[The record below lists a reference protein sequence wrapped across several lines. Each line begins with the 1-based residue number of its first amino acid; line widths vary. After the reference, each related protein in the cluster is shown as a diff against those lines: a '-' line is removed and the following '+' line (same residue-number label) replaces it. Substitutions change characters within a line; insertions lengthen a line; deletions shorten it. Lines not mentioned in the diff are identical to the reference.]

1 MSRLE
6 GGELV
11 VRVLKQEG
19 VQYIFTLCGGSIL
32 PIYNAC
38 LDYDIKVI
46 GVRNEQTASYMAD
59 AWGRLTRQP
68 GICVVTSGP
77 GHTNALTGLA
87 TAYLAHSPMIL
98 ISGHCYLEQ
107 IEKDAFQEIDQA
119 GMAAPVTKW
128 SKMVPDVK
136 RIPEYVATAF
146 RQATT
151 GTPGPVHLSIPRDIM
166 EAEVEESSVSFAQ
179 PSEYRFSGRIRGDY
193 QLIRRAVELLSDAE
207 KPIVIAGGGVHW
219 SDANEELK
227 EFIEFTRIPLF
238 TKEDEM
244 GCVLEQS
251 PLYFGLASRR
261 NNDVAF
267 KIKQADVVLV
277 LGLRLDSRSS
287 YGGTPFFGEDAKI
300 IRVDLT
306 PEELGKNRQ
315 LEVGIVGDMRSVL
328 ADMLE
333 ESKRMLG
340 AKIEDRSES
349 ELRRRTSWLNELQ
362 ESRKQFWQRWDGVL
376 HSEGKPVHPLQL
388 CHEIEKFLRPEDTL
402 VTDGGDIGQWAKVGF
417 YSRHPDHW
425 LTVGAIGG
433 VGCGI
438 PFALA
443 AKLARPENRTIL
455 LSGDGSFGFGAMEF
469 DIAVKNNIPIVAVIS
484 NDGYWGIIRHPQ
496 IAKYGEDRTIGT
508 SLGFVRYD
516 KIVETLGGYGEF
528 VEDADEIA
536 PAIQRA
542 LDSGL
547 PACVNVMTEFANPL
561 YSA

>member
-1 MSRLE
+1 MSQLE

-19 VQYIFTLCGGSIL
+19 VKYLFTLCGGSIL

-38 LDYDIKVI
+38 LDNDIKII

-68 GICVVTSGP
+68 GICAVTSGP

-107 IEKDAFQEIDQA
+107 IEKDAFQEIDQV

-146 RQATT
+146 RQAIT

-166 EAEVEESSVSFAQ
+166 EAEVEQSAVSFVQ
-179 PSEYRFSGRIRGDY
+179 PSEYRFSTKIRGDH
-193 QLIRRAVELLSDAE
+193 QLIEKAVKLLSGAE
-207 KPIVIAGGGVHW
+207 KPVVIAGGGVHW
-219 SDANEELK
+219 SNASAELK
-227 EFIEFTRIPLF
+227 QFIELTHIPLF

-244 GCVLEQS
+244 GCVFEQF

-267 KIKQADVVLV
+267 KIEQADVVLV

-287 YGGTPFFGEDAKI
+287 YGQPPFFGEDAKI

-315 LEVGIVGDMRSVL
+315 LEVGIVGDMKSVL
-328 ADMLE
+328 ADILE
-333 ESKRMLG
+333 ESKRTDSWG
-340 AKIEDRSES
+340 K
-349 ELRRRTSWLNELQ
+349 TVWLNELQ
-362 ESRKQFWQRWDGVL
+362 ESRNQFWQRWDEAL
-376 HSEGKPVHPLQL
+376 HSEGKPVHPLRL
-388 CHEIEKFLRPEDTL
+388 CHEIEKFLRPDDTL
-402 VTDGGDIGQWAKVGF
+402 ITDGGDIGQWAKVCF
-417 YSRHPDHW
+417 YSRHPNHW

-443 AKLARPENRTIL
+443 AKLARPSHRTIL

-496 IAKYGEDRTIGT
+496 IARYGEDRTIGT
-508 SLGFVRYD
+508 ELGFVRYD
-516 KIVETLGGYGEF
+516 KIVEALGGYGEF
-528 VEDADEIA
+528 VEHASEIA

-547 PACVNVMTEFANPL
+547 PACVNVTTEFANPL
-561 YSA
+561 YSD

>member
-1 MSRLE
+1 MPKLE

-11 VRVLKQEG
+11 VRVLKEEG
-19 VQYIFTLCGGSIL
+19 VKYLFTLCGGSIL

-38 LDYDIKVI
+38 LDYGIKVI

-87 TAYLAHSPMIL
+87 TAYLAHSPMML
-98 ISGHCYLEQ
+98 ISGHCYLED
-107 IEKDAFQEIDQA
+107 IEKDAFQEIDQVS
-119 GMAAPVTKW
+119 MAAPVTKW
-128 SKMVPDVK
+128 SKMAPDVK

-146 RQATT
+146 RQATS
-151 GTPGPVHLSIPRDIM
+151 GKPGPVHLSIPRDIM
-166 EAEVEESSVSFAQ
+166 EGKVDESEVSSVQ
-179 PSEYRFSGRIRGDY
+179 PAGYRSTARIRGDY
-193 QLIRRAVELLSDAE
+193 ELIRKGVKLLSQAE
-207 KPIVIAGGGVHW
+207 KPVVIAGGGVHW
-219 SDANEELK
+219 SNASAELK
-227 EFIEFTRIPLF
+227 QFIELTHIPLF

-244 GCVLEQS
+244 GCVFEQFS
-251 PLYFGLASRR
+251 YYFGLASRR
-261 NNDVAF
+261 NSEVAF
-267 KIKQADVVLV
+267 KIEEADVVLI

-287 YGGTPFFGEDAKI
+287 YGQPPFFGKTSKI
-300 IRVDLT
+300 IRVDVT

-315 LEVGIVGDMRSVL
+315 LEVGIVGDMKSVL
-328 ADMLE
+328 EDMLE
-333 ESKRMLG
+333 ASRQV
-340 AKIEDRSES
+340 D
-349 ELRRRTSWLNELQ
+349 SWGKTAWLDELQ
-362 ESRKQFWQRWDGVL
+362 KARHQFWQRWDAVR
-376 HSEGKPVHPLQL
+376 HSEGKLVHPLRL
-388 CHEIEKFLRPEDTL
+388 CHEVEKFLRPDDTL

-417 YSRHPDHW
+417 YSRHPGHW
-425 LTVGAIGG
+425 VTVGAIGG

-443 AKLARPENRTIL
+443 AKLARPLHRTIL

-484 NDGYWGIIRHPQ
+484 NDKYWGIIRHPQ
-496 IAKYGEDRTIGT
+496 IARYGKDRTIGT

-528 VEDADEIA
+528 IEDANDIA

-547 PACVNVMTEFANPL
+547 PACVNVMTEFANPI
-561 YSA
+561 YSD

>member
-1 MSRLE
+1 MSKLE

-11 VRVLKQEG
+11 VRVLKEEG
-19 VQYIFTLCGGSIL
+19 VKYIFTLCGGSIL

-38 LDYDIKVI
+38 LDYDIKVV

-68 GICVVTSGP
+68 GVCAVTSGP

-98 ISGHCYLEQ
+98 ISGHCYFEDV
-107 IEKDAFQEIDQA
+107 EKDAFQEIDQVN
-119 GMAAPVTKW
+119 MAAPVTKW
-128 SKMVPDVK
+128 SKIVFDIK
-136 RIPEYVATAF
+136 RMPEYVATAF
-146 RQATT
+146 RQAIS
-151 GTPGPVHLSIPRDIM
+151 GKPGAVHLSIPRDIM
-166 EAEVEESSVSFAQ
+166 EGNVEESDVSFVQ
-179 PSEYRFSGRIRGDY
+179 PAGYRSSARIRGDY
-193 QLIRRAVELLSDAE
+193 ELIKKAVKLLSDAE
-207 KPIVIAGGGVHW
+207 KPVVIAGGGVHW
-219 SDANEELK
+219 SDANAELK
-227 EFIEFTRIPLF
+227 QFIELTHIPLF

-244 GCVLEQS
+244 GCVFEKF
-251 PLYFGLASRR
+251 PFYFGLASRR

-267 KIKQADVVLV
+267 KIEEADVILV

-287 YGGTPFFGEDAKI
+287 YGQPPFFGKDAKI

-306 PEELGKNRQ
+306 PEELGRNRQ
-315 LEVGIVGDMRSVL
+315 LEVGIVGDMKSVL

-333 ESKRMLG
+333 QSKKMDTWGR
-340 AKIEDRSES
+340 AV
-349 ELRRRTSWLNELQ
+349 WLDKLQ
-362 ESRKQFWQRWDGVL
+362 KTRNKFWQRWDEL
-376 HSEGKPVHPLQL
+376 RHSKGQLVHPLRL
-388 CHEIEKFLRPEDTL
+388 CSEVEKFLRPNDTL
-402 VTDGGDIGQWAKVGF
+402 VTDGGDIGQWAKVSF
-417 YSRHPDHW
+417 YSRHPGHW

-433 VGCGI
+433 VGCGV

-443 AKLARPENRTIL
+443 AKLARPHHRTIL

-484 NDGYWGIIRHPQ
+484 NDESWGIIRHPQ
-496 IAKYGEDRTIGT
+496 IARYGEDRTVGT

-528 VEDADEIA
+528 VEDANEIA

-547 PACVNVMTEFANPL
+547 PACVNVMTEFANPI
-561 YSA
+561 YSG

>member
-1 MSRLE
+1 MPKLE

-11 VRVLKQEG
+11 VRVFKQAG
-19 VQYIFTLCGGSIL
+19 VKYIFTLCGGSIL

-87 TAYLAHSPMIL
+87 TGYLAHSPMIL

-107 IEKDAFQEIDQA
+107 IEKDAFQEIDQV

-128 SKMVPDVK
+128 SKMVSDVK

-146 RQATT
+146 RQATS

-166 EAEVEESSVSFAQ
+166 EAEVEGSSVSFA
-179 PSEYRFSGRIRGDY
+179 PPAEYRSAARMRGDC
-193 QLIRRAVELLSDAE
+193 QFIKQAVKLLADAE
-207 KPIVIAGGGVHW
+207 KPVVIAGGGVHW
-219 SDANEELK
+219 SKASAELK
-227 EFIEFTRIPLF
+227 EFIALTHIPLF

-244 GCVLEQS
+244 GCVFKPS
-251 PLYFGLASRR
+251 PWYFGLASRR

-267 KIKQADVVLV
+267 KIEQADVVLV

-287 YGGTPFFGEDAKI
+287 YGQPPFFGKDAKI

-306 PEELGKNRQ
+306 PEELGKNRH
-315 LEVGIVGDMRSVL
+315 LEVGIVGDMKSVL

-333 ESKRMLG
+333 E
-340 AKIEDRSES
+340 AKKIDSWGKTVWLD
-349 ELRRRTSWLNELQ
+349 ELHEA
-362 ESRKQFWQRWDGVL
+362 RKQFGLRWDEAL
-376 HSEGKPVHPLQL
+376 HSEGKPVHPLRL
-388 CHEIEKFLRPEDTL
+388 CHEIDKVLHPDDTL
-402 VTDGGDIGQWAKVGF
+402 VADGGDIGQWAKVCF
-417 YSRHPDHW
+417 YSRHPNHW

-433 VGCGI
+433 IGCGI

-443 AKLARPENRTIL
+443 AKLARPNKRTIL

-469 DIAVKNNIPIVAVIS
+469 DIAVKNNLPIVAVIS

-516 KIVETLGGYGEF
+516 KIVEALGGYGEL
-528 VEDADEIA
+528 VEQATEIA

-542 LDSGL
+542 FDSGL